1 MDQKIERF
9 YNDKVAIAD
18 ADMQRMTAIYERVK
32 REIAEHLQSKFPIQT
47 KDFIDT
53 GSSSEGLKVIKP
65 DEFDVLVPLDVS
77 GSHWQL
83 EQYMN
88 DPCFVKI
95 VGRGNH
101 SVEANLVRDGCLSAS
116 QVRSVFQSAVQKL
129 VNVHVGGNYRLKPGS
144 SQGPAITLEVCE
156 AGGYGRSL
164 FSLDLVPLVQLGNT
178 RLMAKSHPDAFGNPR
193 SPMGV
198 FWRRSFNR
206 QESHNAKNI
215 TLSVRKILMI
225 VKAIRVRHHEQLGML
240 DSYAYKV
247 AFLHWYYENQYTI
260 DGMSTRQKLT
270 SYLSFLAEKLQS
282 GVLVPYPVQ
291 SNGSFNLLKKYPAG
305 SLYGLKNFVRR
316 LADSEQFLSTYLD

>member
-1 MDQKIERF
+1 MAYFDTMDQKIER
-9 YNDKVAIAD
+9 YYDDKVAITD
-18 ADMQRMTAIYERVK
+18 ADMKRMIAIYESVK
-32 REIAEHLQSKFPIQT
+32 REIAKHLQSKLPIRT
-47 KDFIDT
+47 KDFIDR
-53 GSSSEGLKVIKP
+53 GSSSEGLKVIEP
-65 DEFDVLVPLDVS
+65 NEFDVLVPLDVS

-83 EQYMN
+83 EQYMD

-95 VGRGNH
+95 VGRGDH

-116 QVRSVFQSAVQKL
+116 QWL
-129 VNVHVGGNYRLKPGS
+129 V
-144 SQGPAITLEVCE
+144 
-156 AGGYGRSL
+156 
-164 FSLDLVPLVQLGNT
+164 
-178 RLMAKSHPDAFGNPR
+178 AKSHPDAFGNPR

-198 FWRRSFNR
+198 FWRRSFTH
-206 QESHNAKNI
+206 QESHYAKNI

-225 VKAIRVRHHEQLGML
+225 VKAIRIRRPEQLGML

-247 AFLHWYYENQYTI
+247 AFLHWYYGNRYTI

-270 SYLSFLAEKLQS
+270 SYLSFLAEQLQS